1 MPVQT
6 PGERN
11 YRTERRSASIRAID
25 RVVALAVARHDQS
38 LGEEYIKLAQ
48 ALILCTLPY
57 SPTTSTRIVRRARL
71 GDGSYLTVTFAA
83 ITEGVGMPYGADR
96 KLLHWL
102 IDRAIRADDPYVPWS
117 SIMEFQ
123 REMGIQQGGRTNRQI
138 RERFARIAGLVIQIK
153 RPMSDGTGLDTFPI
167 ISKSYLPNSIVPRTL
182 DSATQAPLPE
192 LGERYGVLLHGPLF
206 EDLKRHKAV
215 MPRRLWLELEGP
227 TPVQDLVLWLF
238 YRCYSAASETVIP
251 WSALQEQF
259 PTDDSNHNRLKQHT
273 RTAIKTLKTLWPG
286 VRLEHL
292 QQGVLVDRA
301 LAPMLDDDSTK
312 NRQRRL
318 TA

>member
-1 MPVQT
+1 MGQT
-6 PGERN
+6 HGERN
-11 YRTERRSASIRAID
+11 YRTEREAASIRATD
-25 RVVALAVARHDQS
+25 RVVELAVARHDQS
-38 LGEEYIKLAQ
+38 LGEEYVKLAQ

-57 SPTTSTRIVRRARL
+57 SPTTWPRIVRRARL

-83 ITEGVGMPYGADR
+83 ITEGVSMPYGADR

-102 IDRAIRADDPYVPWS
+102 IDRAIRADDPYIPWS

-138 RERFARIAGLVIQIK
+138 RERFARIAGLVVQIK
-153 RPMSDGTGLDTFPI
+153 RSTSDGTGLDTFPI
-167 ISKSYLPNSIVPRTL
+167 ISKSYLPNSIVPRTIA
-182 DSATQAPLPE
+182 SATQEPLP
-192 LGERYGVLLHGPLF
+192 GVGDRYGVLLHGPLF

-238 YRCYSAASETVIP
+238 YRSYSAASETVIP

-259 PTDDSNHNRLKQHT
+259 PTDDSNRNRLKQHT
-273 RTAIKTLKTLWPG
+273 RTAIRTLKALWPG
-286 VRLEHL
+286 VQLDHL
-292 QQGVLVDRA
+292 QQGILINRA
-301 LAPMLDDDSTK
+301 LAPMLDDDAAK